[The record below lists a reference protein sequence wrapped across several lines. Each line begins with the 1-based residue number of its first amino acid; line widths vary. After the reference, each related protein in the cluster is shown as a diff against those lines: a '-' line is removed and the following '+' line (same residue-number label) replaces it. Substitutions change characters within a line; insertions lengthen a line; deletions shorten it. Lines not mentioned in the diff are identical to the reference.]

1 MFSAI
6 NTILLIVILVR
17 LFKYDKFYVIK
28 NSFQIKEAPQEGGKQ
43 NVKKNKNKPVN
54 NNNAS

>member
-1 MFSAI
+1 MFSVI

-28 NSFQIKEAPQEGGKQ
+28 NSFQIREDKTQQYQEKKKEGVKGGKD
-43 NVKKNKNKPVN
+43 KK
-54 NNNAS
+54 